1 MWVNPH
7 VFCDAD
13 WIFDANWDEMMVAEL
28 SPAQTPASAPFE
40 DSAAEPAPARWS
52 AAPELAI
59 VIPTLNERDNVPI
72 MVERLNRA
80 LAGISWEAIFV
91 DDDSPDGTADVVR
104 ALARRQPNIRCLQ
117 RLGRRGLSSACI
129 DGILASAAPYAAIM
143 DGDLQHDENL
153 LPVMLAKLKAE
164 GLDIVVASRH
174 IAKGSLGD
182 LERSRVMI
190 SDFANRLGRLVVKAE
205 LTDPMSGFFMVKREA
220 FTETMRA
227 LSGQGFKILLDLF
240 ASTPRPL
247 AFAEVP
253 LNFRQRLYG
262 ESKLDAMV
270 AWEYLMLLLQK
281 LVGPAVPV
289 RFLLFSMIGG
299 LGIGTHLLTLWFGTH
314 VLLVAFAPAQAAATM
329 VAMTGN
335 FLLNNLFTYRD
346 RRLRGRRLL
355 TGLLSFYAVCG
366 AGAAANVG
374 VASYLADIHNSW
386 WLAGLAG
393 AAVSV
398 VWNYAMS
405 SIFTWSPRRSAAPQ
419 PVPQTAPLPTVE
431 ALLPR

>member
-1 MWVNPH
+1 MS
-7 VFCDAD
+7 
-13 WIFDANWDEMMVAEL
+13 IAEL
-28 SPAQTPASAPFE
+28 SLAGSPASARPE
-40 DSAAEPAPARWS
+40 GRAAETAPAAWND
-52 AAPELAI
+52 APELAI
-59 VIPTLNERDNVPI
+59 IIPTLNERDNVPI
-72 MVERLNRA
+72 LVERLNRV

-104 ALARRQPNIRCLQ
+104 ALARTQGNIRCLQ

-129 DGILASAAPYAAIM
+129 DGILASAAPYAAVM

-153 LPVMLAKLKAE
+153 LPVMLAKIKAE
-164 GLDIVVASRH
+164 RLDVVVASRH
-174 IAKGSLGD
+174 IGQGGVG
-182 LERSRVMI
+182 EWQRSRIMI
-190 SDFANRLGRLVVKAE
+190 SDFANRLGRLVVRAD
-205 LTDPMSGFFMVKREA
+205 LTDPMSGFFMLRRDA
-220 FTETMRA
+220 FTETMRS

-240 ASTPRPL
+240 ASSPRPL

-253 LNFRQRLYG
+253 LTFRPRLHG

-270 AWEYLMLLLQK
+270 AWEYLMLLLEK
-281 LVGPAVPV
+281 LVGPAFPV

-299 LGIGTHLLTLWFGTH
+299 LGVGTHLLTLWFGTH
-314 VLLVAFAPAQAAATM
+314 VLLIAFAIAQSAATI

-346 RRLRGRRLL
+346 RRLRGRRLW
-355 TGLLSFYAVCG
+355 TGLVSFYAVCG

-374 VASYLADIHNSW
+374 VASYLVDGHHSW

-405 SIFTWSPRRSAAPQ
+405 SIFTWSPRRAALPAAASQDLPLSAA
-419 PVPQTAPLPTVE
+419 LPTAE